1 MLCAIILDPTKMR
14 HSLFLISLLLTN
26 YSFGQSTRLELAD
39 SKIYVCATYFD
50 QKNKYIELETKTIL
64 KDTVIDNTTFTKYRN
79 ENFTD
84 NSKQKRIQVF
94 YEAFKD
100 NFYSLLDKDLK
111 TIHKINYRTNSPQT
125 GTIFGNTENIVIEF
139 IDTRNSF
146 PKDSLIAT
154 SKTPRKYFLKSNSEI
169 YLVIIPDLK
178 TLAVSSNGNFYTK
191 QLFGDNYNNI
201 SNGFKNNAKTTNKFD
216 IKVGD
221 EIQLFYRRK
230 WYNDT
235 TGLTEYEDKQ
245 FKNIKYIGDTIINNS
260 KALVMT
266 INGYSYLNG
275 STDDDEQFIVSL
287 TDSGY
292 YSGYQFI
299 PFKDYSTELR
309 LVDFENKKEFFLQ
322 GIDNDT
328 IGTNIY
334 QKIVQ
339 AKSNDP
345 YRYYILPFFPMPYI
359 EFGNVQGIIT
369 YSKIKGVEKGE
380 KRERT
385 YITDRTNIRNIKCKT
400 DTEVEF
406 EIYFKEACDLTIIIG
421 EDNNIGILTTK
432 AKQGVQ
438 TFVVKTKKLTKGE
451 TYPVQINYKLDN
463 SSGSFSNSF
472 KANY

>member
-1 MLCAIILDPTKMR
+1 MR
-14 HSLFLISLLLTN
+14 LTLFFITLLLTN
-26 YSFGQSTRLELAD
+26 YSFGQSSRSELAN
-39 SKIYVCATYFD
+39 SKIYICATYFE
-50 QKNKYIELETKTIL
+50 QNNKYIGLETKTII
-64 KDTVIDNTTFTKYRN
+64 KDTIIGKITFTKYKT

-84 NSKQKRIQVF
+84 YSQQKTSQVF
-94 YEAFKD
+94 YEAYKD
-100 NFYSLLDKDLK
+100 NFYYLLDDQLR
-111 TIHKINYRTNSPQT
+111 TIHRIDYLTNSPQI
-125 GTIFGNTENIVIEF
+125 GIIFGKTNNVVIEF

-146 PKDSLIAT
+146 PRDSLIAT
-154 SKTPRKYFLKSNSEI
+154 SETPRKYFVKSNSEI

-201 SNGFKNNAKTTNKFD
+201 SNSFKSDAKTTSKFD
-216 IKVGD
+216 IQIGD

-245 FKNIKYIGDTIINNS
+245 FKNVKYISDTIINNS
-260 KALVMT
+260 KALLLN
-266 INGYSYLNG
+266 INGYSYLSG
-275 STDDDEQFIVSL
+275 SKDDDEKFVVSL

-292 YSGYQFI
+292 YSGHQFI
-299 PFKDYSTELR
+299 PYKNYSTELK
-309 LVDFENKKEFFLQ
+309 LVEIDNKKEFFLQ
-322 GIDNDT
+322 GIDYDT
-328 IGTNIY
+328 VGTNIY

-369 YSKIKGVEKGE
+369 YSKIKGVEKGK

-385 YITDRTNIRNIKCKT
+385 YITDRTNIREIKCT
-400 DTEVEF
+400 TETEVEF
-406 EIYFKEACDLTIIIG
+406 EIYFKEACDLTITIG
-421 EDNNIGILTTK
+421 EDSDIGSLKTK
-432 AKQGVQ
+432 AKEGVQ
-438 TFVVKTKKLTKGE
+438 TFLVKTKKLTNGE
-451 TYPVQINYKLDN
+451 TYQVQINYSLDN

-472 KANY
+472 KAHF

>member
-1 MLCAIILDPTKMR
+1 MR
-14 HSLFLISLLLTN
+14 VTIFFISLLLTN
-26 YSFGQSTRLELAD
+26 YCFGQSSRLELAN
-39 SKIYVCATYFD
+39 SKIYVCATYFE
-50 QKNKYIELETKTIL
+50 QKNKYIGLETKTIL
-64 KDTVIDNTTFTKYRN
+64 NDTIIDNKTFTKFKT

-84 NSKQKRIQVF
+84 YSEQKTTRLF

-100 NFYSLLDKDLK
+100 NYYYLLDSSLK
-111 TIHKINYRTNSPQT
+111 TIHKINYLTNSPQT
-125 GTIFGNTENIVIEF
+125 GTIFGKTENVVIEF

-146 PKDSLIAT
+146 PRDSLVAT
-154 SKTPRKYFLKSNSEI
+154 NKTPRKYFVKSNSEI

-191 QLFGDNYNNI
+191 QLLGDNYNNI
-201 SNGFKNNAKTTNKFD
+201 SNGFKNHTKASNKFD
-216 IKVGD
+216 IKIGD

-245 FKNIKYIGDTIINNS
+245 FKNVKYVGDTIISNS

-275 STDDDEQFIVSL
+275 STDNDEQFLVSL

-299 PFKDYSTELR
+299 PFKEYATELR
-309 LVDFENKKEFFLQ
+309 LIEFENKKEFFLQ

-328 IGTNIY
+328 LGTNIY

-369 YSKIKGVEKGE
+369 YSKIKGVEKGK

-385 YITDRTNIRNIKCKT
+385 YITDRTNIRSIRCKT

-406 EIYFKEACDLTIIIG
+406 EIYFKEACDLTITIG
-421 EDNNIGILTTK
+421 EDSNIGTLTTK
-432 AKQGVQ
+432 AKKGVQ
-438 TFVVKTKKLTKGE
+438 TFVIKTKKLTKGE
-451 TYPVQINYKLDN
+451 TYQIQINYKMDN
-463 SSGSFSNSF
+463 SSGSFSDNF